1 MSEHMNYFV
10 SSRGL
15 LKSCDYFSLE
25 PRSSIRQLINYPDFN
40 SIKNTNNTNSIKNPT
55 IYVCSSAI
63 PHFINAMLA
72 LIDFKFILVSGDC
85 DETIPIEIFLERDFN
100 KFLDDM
106 RLVHWFSQNMV
117 ARHEKITI
125 MPIGLDYHTMTSR
138 TIWGPITPC
147 LDQERILENIIKNSR
162 PFYERTCK
170 CYANY
175 HFSMNTRHAYDR
187 QDALKDIPRDLVFYE
202 VSQVNRLITWNRQKD
217 YAFVISPH
225 GGGLDCHRTWEA
237 LALACI
243 PIVKTSQ
250 IDDLFLDLPVL
261 IVREWSD
268 ITQELLDKTVQDF
281 KYRHNNN
288 EFNYKKLSLA
298 WWLNRINSYKNI

>member
-1 MSEHMNYFV
+1 MAENLNRFV

-15 LKSCDYFSLE
+15 LKSCDYYSQD
-25 PRSSIRQLINYPDFN
+25 PRSSIRQLINYPDLN
-40 SIKNTNNTNSIKNPT
+40 HIKNIKTPI
-55 IYVCSSAI
+55 IYVCGSAV
-63 PHFINAMLA
+63 PHFIKAMLP

-85 DETIPIEIFLERDFN
+85 DETIPIEIVSQEDFN
-100 KFLDDM
+100 KFLVDT
-106 RLVHWFSQNMV
+106 RLVHWFSQNMI
-117 ARHEKITI
+117 ARHDKITI

-138 TIWGPITPC
+138 TIWGPMTSC
-147 LDQERILENIIKNSR
+147 LDQERILETIITKSV
-162 PFYERTCK
+162 PFYERTIK

-175 HFSMNTRHAYDR
+175 HFSMNTKHAYDR
-187 QDALKDIPRDLVFYE
+187 QDALKNIPRDLVFYE
-202 VSQVNRLITWNRQKD
+202 EQQVNRIITWNRQKD

-243 PIVKTSQ
+243 PIIKTSQ
-250 IDDLFLDLPVL
+250 IDDLFQDLPVL

-268 ITQELLDKTVQDF
+268 ISQELLDKTVADF

-298 WWLNRINSYKNI
+298 WWREKINSYKNI

>member
-1 MSEHMNYFV
+1 MSENLNRFV

-15 LKSCDYFSLE
+15 LKSCDYSSLE
-25 PRSSIRQLINYPDFN
+25 PRSSIRQLINYPDLN
-40 SIKNTNNTNSIKNPT
+40 IIRYIKTPS

-63 PHFINAMLA
+63 PHFIKAMLP

-85 DETIPIEIFLERDFN
+85 DETIPIEIFLMEDFN
-100 KFLDDM
+100 KFVNDT

-138 TIWGPITPC
+138 TIWGPVTSC
-147 LDQERILENIIKNSR
+147 LDQEHILESIIKNSR
-162 PFYERTCK
+162 PFYERTNK

-187 QDALKDIPRDLVFYE
+187 KDALKNIPRDLVFYE
-202 VSQVNRLITWNRQKD
+202 ERPVNRLITWNRQKD

-250 IDDLFLDLPVL
+250 IDDLFQDLPVL
-261 IVREWSD
+261 IVREWSH
-268 ITQELLDKTVQDF
+268 ITQELLDKTILDF

-298 WWLNRINSYKNI
+298 WWVDKIKSYR